1 METLR
6 SLDTYRQQTETRA
19 LAPLRRTG
27 SRYYAVVG
35 VLVAIVAWGMF
46 AYSTQLRH
54 GLIVTGMRDRIS
66 WGFYI
71 TLFVFFI
78 GISHAGT
85 LISAILRV
93 TNAGWRTPI
102 TRMAEFITVVALMVG
117 GLMPLVD
124 LGRPD
129 RVLNLLRYGRW
140 QSPIVWDVL
149 SITTYLT
156 GSIIY
161 LYLPLIPDLALCRDR
176 LGSQAPRWKRAFF
189 GLASLGWRGTPG
201 QKRCLKT
208 AIGMMMVL
216 IIPIAVSVHTVVS
229 WIFAMT
235 LREPWNNP
243 MFGAYFVAGAI
254 FSGVAVLILLMAL
267 LRRIYRLEEYLT
279 ASHFVNLGYILAAFT
294 LIMLYFNASE
304 YVTTGYK
311 MNTEVAFHFTQLFG
325 GGLGPFYWFYLF
337 GGLVLPGLLVLLP
350 WTRNVTGI
358 VVAALFVSAGM
369 WVERYFIVVGG
380 LSVPLMPYA
389 PATYAPTWVEW
400 SIMGGAF
407 ALFALIIAF
416 FVKLFPIIAVWE
428 VIEHHEAEP
437 VVAAR
442 PVPLA
447 AGSRAILLL
456 IFAVLAT
463 IGFGSDAARAEPHAS
478 ELALEA
484 YPLTWVGQS
493 LPLQAHLTGS
503 GPLPGAVVS
512 FYSTARFQG
521 VSAEVKLGE
530 AITDAR
536 GTATLDYAPR
546 REGDVTIEARYAGNQ
561 EHGSSRATATL
572 TVKPGSQLYQE
583 TPAFRA
589 SGIVWILLALL
600 ASVWTTY
607 LVVVGLLALIAHEG
621 STETAP

>member
-6 SLDTYRQQTETRA
+6 SLDAYRQQAEMRA
-19 LAPLRRTG
+19 LAPLRRTRPG
-27 SRYYAVVG
+27 YYLITSALLAV
-35 VLVAIVAWGMF
+35 VAWGIF

-140 QSPIVWDVL
+140 QSPIVWDLL
-149 SITTYLT
+149 SVTTYLT

-176 LGSQAPRWKRAFF
+176 IGSQAPRWKRAFF

-201 QKRCLKT
+201 QKRRLGT
-208 AIGMMMVL
+208 AIGIMMVL

-311 MNTEVAFHFTQLFG
+311 MNTETAFHFRHLFA

-350 WTRNVTGI
+350 KTRNVTGI
-358 VVAALFVSAGM
+358 VIAALFVTAGM
-369 WVERYFIVVGG
+369 WVERYFIVIGG
-380 LSVPLMPYA
+380 LSVPLMPYD
-389 PATYAPTWVEW
+389 PANYAPTWVEW
-400 SIMGGAF
+400 SIMVGAF

-437 VVAAR
+437 VAEVR

-447 AGSRAILLL
+447 AGSRALLL
-456 IFAVLAT
+456 SLAALAA
-463 IGFGSDAARAEPHAS
+463 IGFGPGVARAEPHAS
-478 ELALEA
+478 GLTLQV
-484 YPLTWVGQS
+484 YPLTWIGQS
-493 LPLQAHLTGS
+493 LSLQANLTGS

-512 FYSTARFQG
+512 FYTTAQFQG
-521 VSAEVKLGE
+521 VTAEVKLGD
-530 AITDAR
+530 ATTDAR
-536 GTATLDYAPR
+536 GVAALDYAPR
-546 REGDVTIEARYAGNQ
+546 REGDVTVEARYAGNQ
-561 EHGSSRATATL
+561 EHGPSRATAKL
-572 TVKPGSQLYQE
+572 TVKPGPQLYHE

-589 SGIVWILLALL
+589 PGIVWVLLALL
-600 ASVWTTY
+600 SCVWTTY
-607 LVVVGLLALIAHEG
+607 LFVVGLLALIAREG
-621 STETAP
+621 SPEATR